1 MLVFSYS
8 SGTNEMRA
16 RERQDVAEGRDSRGE
31 KCIPCLLPFNLVA
44 LIKIINTT

>member
-16 RERQDVAEGRDSRGE
+16 RERQDVAEGRVGRRVVHT
-31 KCIPCLLPFNLVA
+31 PPAA
-44 LIKIINTT
+44 L